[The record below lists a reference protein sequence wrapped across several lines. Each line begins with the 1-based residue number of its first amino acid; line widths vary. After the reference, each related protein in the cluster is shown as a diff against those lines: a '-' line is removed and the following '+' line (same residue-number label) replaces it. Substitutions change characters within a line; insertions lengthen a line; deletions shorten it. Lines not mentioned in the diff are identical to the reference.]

1 MTPVALSHRHVDA
14 LREFSNIGVG
24 HAATAL
30 SQLIGKQVSM
40 RVPKVNLTPFATV
53 PEIVGGAELLVAG
66 IHFRVMGNV
75 TGDILVVFP
84 EESARVLMELL
95 LGKTVPP
102 EEEWSETAASALT
115 EIANILTSSYLNALG
130 KLLSV
135 TLIPSVP
142 ALAVDMAGAIID
154 AALIEQSRAGDLAL
168 LIETEFFETAR
179 AIRGHF
185 FLLPDPAS
193 LRLIFD
199 RIGASRR

>member
-1 MTPVALSHRHVDA
+1 MTLVALSDRQIDA

-30 SQLIGKQVSM
+30 SQLIRKPVSM
-40 RVPKVNLTPFATV
+40 RVPKLTVTPFRRV
-53 PEIVGGAELLVAG
+53 PEIVGGAETLVAG

-84 EESARVLMELL
+84 EDSARALMELL
-95 LGKTVPP
+95 LGKPVPAGG
-102 EEEWSETAASALT
+102 EWSESAASALK

-130 KLLSV
+130 TLLGV

-142 ALAVDMAGAIID
+142 ALACDMAGAIVD
-154 AALIEQSRAGDLAL
+154 AALIEQSRSGDLAL

-199 RIGASRR
+199 RIGEPLG